1 MTGFINRLLIGQPAY
16 IAING
21 FRNYERSL
29 NMSYLQSVR
38 QLADIKNVVR
48 IEHNSLFQSIGYVLT
63 NHWDPLDI
71 GGPKSSNDSYYRY
84 VPKVYAKALKS
95 KNTAELA
102 QYLSFLSTDVLGE
115 HTNARSDKHS
125 ARIIM
130 AVRDYYLSNV
140 I

>member
-1 MTGFINRLLIGQPAY
+1 
-16 IAING
+16 
-21 FRNYERSL
+21 
-29 NMSYLQSVR
+29 MSYLKSVR

-48 IEHNSLFQSIGYVLT
+48 IEHNTLFQSIGYVLA

-71 GGPKSSNDSYYRY
+71 AGSKSTNDRY
-84 VPKVYAKALKS
+84 NRYIPKVYARALKS

-102 QYLSFLSTDVLGE
+102 QYLNFLSTDVMGE
-115 HTNARSDKHS
+115 NTNAGSDKHS

>member
-1 MTGFINRLLIGQPAY
+1 
-16 IAING
+16 
-21 FRNYERSL
+21 
-29 NMSYLQSVR
+29 MSYLQSVR

-48 IEHNSLFQSIGYVLT
+48 IEHNTLFQSIGYVLA
-63 NHWDPLDI
+63 NHWDPLGIEDF
-71 GGPKSSNDSYYRY
+71 KSANDRY
-84 VPKVYAKALKS
+84 NRYTPKVYARALKS

-102 QYLSFLSTDVLGE
+102 QYLSFLSTDVLGDQ
-115 HTNARSDKHS
+115 TNAGSDKHS

>member
-1 MTGFINRLLIGQPAY
+1 MC
-16 IAING
+16 
-21 FRNYERSL
+21 
-29 NMSYLQSVR
+29 YLQSVR

-63 NHWDPLDI
+63 NHWDPLVI
-71 GGPKSSNDSYYRY
+71 GGPHSSNDSHYRY
-84 VPKVYAKALKS
+84 VSKVYAKALKS

-115 HTNARSDKHS
+115 HANARSDKHS
-125 ARIIM
+125 ARIIL

>member
-1 MTGFINRLLIGQPAY
+1 
-16 IAING
+16 
-21 FRNYERSL
+21 
-29 NMSYLQSVR
+29 MSYIQSVR

-63 NHWDPLDI
+63 NHWDPLEI
-71 GGPKSSNDSYYRY
+71 RGYKSSNDSYDRY

-95 KNTAELA
+95 QNTAELA
-102 QYLSFLSTDVLGE
+102 LYLSFLSNDVLGE
-115 HTNARSDKHS
+115 EQSNARSDKYS